1 MTLQQCTT
9 AVLNSMTSG
18 SNGLNLPRRD
28 DRRNPSHALGLLLG
42 GGRQVQVEGLG
53 KNVASGGAPLRSK
66 LINYVFLNLNL
77 DSTC

>member
-1 MTLQQCTT
+1 
-9 AVLNSMTSG
+9 MTSG
-18 SNGLNLPRRD
+18 SNGLNLPRRN

-66 LINYVFLNLNL
+66 FIN
-77 DSTC
+77 